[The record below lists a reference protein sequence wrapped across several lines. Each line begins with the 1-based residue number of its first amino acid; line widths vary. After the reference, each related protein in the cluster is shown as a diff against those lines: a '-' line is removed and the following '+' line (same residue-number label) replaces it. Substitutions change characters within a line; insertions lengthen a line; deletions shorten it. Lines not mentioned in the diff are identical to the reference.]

1 MLSRRDIEKELGK
14 GINIVPFHAKNLKE
28 NSINLT
34 IGQNAWTLG
43 CGTIVKRASGK
54 YDIAKSAERK
64 NANVIELKKG
74 QSAIIS
80 EKNSKYLVLL
90 PHTTTIIETSEVL
103 SVSNRIG
110 GTFHSKVGVVN
121 QGIGDTSTMLGPCF
135 SGHLMFSLH
144 NINDEIRVLR
154 VGDTFVSLIFYY
166 LNSPSLE
173 MKNPNMSGHVDK
185 LSEMGIQ
192 ISKATREFLAE
203 EWKQDI
209 KQVSYKMTESKEYK
223 AYVNMRKKE
232 EKKELIN
239 YLSFRN
245 ILLLILGIVFVVCL
259 AIGSYYLDR
268 KYATNVWSD
277 RFWTVFVAGIFAPL
291 VCIYGKLFRRK

>member
-1 MLSRRDIEKELGK
+1 MLSRRDIENELGK

-43 CGTIVKRASGK
+43 SNTIVKRTSGK

-74 QSAIIS
+74 QSAIVGD
-80 EKNSKYLVLL
+80 KNNKYLILL

-144 NINDEIRVLR
+144 NISDEVRTLK

-166 LNSPSLE
+166 LNSPSSE
-173 MKNPNMSGHVDK
+173 MKNPNMSGHIDK
-185 LSEMGIQ
+185 LSEIGIQ
-192 ISKATREFLAE
+192 ISKETREFLSE

-223 AYVNMRKKE
+223 EYINMRKKE
-232 EKKELIN
+232 RKKEFVN
-239 YLSFRN
+239 YLSIRN
-245 ILLLILGIVFVVCL
+245 IFLLTLGIGVVVCL
-259 AIGSYYLDR
+259 AIGSYWLDQ
-268 KYATNVWSD
+268 KYKTNVWSD

-291 VCIYGKLFRRK
+291 VCVYGKLFRRK